1 MLSKSVDSPS
11 SVLLGSSHLIPPNA
25 PKGTHSRL
33 KKKHPNL
40 RQCKHL
46 QSEPW
51 SRPPGYQLQT
61 GFRTR
66 GVPLSS
72 APEVRGV
79 NREEYGLGMLNP
91 PHLAPDL
98 TTALTLLP
106 VRSHEPLWDAPPTPG
121 ASQASSHLTFQH
133 IITVDHFLLPR
144 YLCSV
149 TFCCLLSY
157 LGGPSSLSPPL
168 LPPHLPHIWVL
179 GFLGLF
185 LLAHSSGQSLLA
197 MALLTLTLTPRLLS
211 STQTPAHLTTVLVSR
226 SPCQPN
232 VPEQ

>member
-1 MLSKSVDSPS
+1 MQTFTI
-11 SVLLGSSHLIPPNA
+11 GALI
-25 PKGTHSRL
+25 KTSRL
-33 KKKHPNL
+33 PIADWIQDQ
-40 RQCKHL
+40 RCP
-46 QSEPW
+46 SELCPW
-51 SRPPGYQLQT
+51 GQGSQQRRVRFGDAKSATSGSWSHHCTDAASGEVTWTPLGRPP
-61 GFRTR
+61 
-66 GVPLSS
+66 P
-72 APEVRGV
+72 
-79 NREEYGLGMLNP
+79 
-91 PHLAPDL
+91 
-98 TTALTLLP
+98 
-106 VRSHEPLWDAPPTPG
+106 PG

-211 STQTPAHLTTVLVSR
+211 STQTPADLTTVLVSR